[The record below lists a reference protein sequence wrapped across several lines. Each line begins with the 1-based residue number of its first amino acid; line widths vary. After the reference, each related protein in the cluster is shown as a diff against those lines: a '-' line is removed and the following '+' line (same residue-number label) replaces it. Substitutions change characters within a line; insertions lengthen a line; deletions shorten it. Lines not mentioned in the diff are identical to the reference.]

1 MAISET
7 TLASACGLNDTKI
20 VVAASTGIAAGV
32 QIVVD
37 QEVMIVTN
45 DYTAANQGVNV
56 PVLRAQDGG
65 VTQAHPSGA
74 NVYHALPSDQEWGSF
89 APQTVTGYPIAG
101 RANTLISY
109 SAAGAIA
116 HPAAGNNAI
125 AIINGTNALA
135 MTLAAPGK
143 DLDGS
148 LLFIVSNGKA
158 AHTVAPATA
167 LNDAG
172 SNFDTAIT
180 FASGGRQVV
189 ALLALNEFW
198 SIFPSVAAGT
208 LTNVSVTYS

>member
-1 MAISET
+1 MIKT
-7 TLASACGLNDTKI
+7 TLASACGLNATKI
-20 VVAASTGIAAGV
+20 VVAASTSLAAGLRLK
-32 QIVVD
+32 VD
-37 QEVMIVTN
+37 QEEMLIAGS
-45 DYTAANQGVNV
+45 YTIAGNGVQV
-56 PVLRAQDGG
+56 PVIRAQGG
-65 VTQAHPSGA
+65 TVSQAHPSGA
-74 NVYHALPSDQEWGSF
+74 NVIAWQVSDTVNPD
-89 APQTVTGYPIAG
+89 PQLAVQTPIAG
-101 RANTLISY
+101 RARVLASY
-109 SAAGAIA
+109 SVAGAIA
-116 HPAAGNNAI
+116 LPTAGNDAV
-125 AIINGTNALA
+125 AVINGTNALA

-189 ALLALNEFW
+189 ALIALNEFW